1 MRALFLSHRK
11 DSLRFYHI
19 QSAMYW
25 KNVSML
31 GGAILIAQ
39 FGGGPGSVDAGWSDG
54 DPGKP
59 R

>member
-1 MRALFLSHRK
+1 
-11 DSLRFYHI
+11 
-19 QSAMYW
+19 
-25 KNVSML
+25 ML